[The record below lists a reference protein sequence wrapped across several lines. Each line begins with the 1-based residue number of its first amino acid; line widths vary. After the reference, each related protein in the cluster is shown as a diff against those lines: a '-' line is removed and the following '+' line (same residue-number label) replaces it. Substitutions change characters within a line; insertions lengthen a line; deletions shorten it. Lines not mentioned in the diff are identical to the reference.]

1 MDVITEVGPPSA
13 DPKLAEP
20 ADGLDQV
27 DAGASP
33 ASAAVEELPRRQAEA
48 LSFICRYS
56 TFNQIMP
63 TGREILSGIAVGG
76 TNAAVYVGPLIL
88 KGYLVREGRRHRS
101 LRLTP
106 KALRWFESQPPE
118 QPELNLIRTA

>member
-1 MDVITEVGPPSA
+1 MIIEVGPPSA

-20 ADGLDQV
+20 ADGLGQGRAEGTPAPAV
-27 DAGASP
+27 LDA
-33 ASAAVEELPRRQAEA
+33 LPRRQAEA
-48 LSFICRYS
+48 LSFIHRYS
-56 TFNQIMP
+56 SFNRIMP

-76 TNAAVYVGPLIL
+76 TNAAVYVGPLIR